1 MRSMTK
7 RKVTT
12 AIQTALDFKGF
23 DDLVEL
29 FKAGEQTDSLGNTR
43 NFTTDDLDDMVK
55 NHESFP
61 IVIGHPKVDA
71 PAYGWSSK
79 LVRDGDSL
87 FGKFTDVE
95 SQFSDMVE
103 KKRFPNR
110 SLRLRL
116 TDDGFKVAHV
126 GFLGAAAPAIPGL
139 KSLEFSEDDSALDFE
154 FSGYAETVMA
164 RMLRRLRE
172 YFIDKESIELAD
184 SLLPEYELEAIAEDA
199 MRDRMED
206 NKSETSFNQHQHS
219 NKPNNNGGAN
229 VPDTKTYSQQEVDDL
244 LAKKDTD
251 FESSENDLKTQLSTE
266 RKARL
271 TTEYTL
277 FVDGAVDEGKLTPA
291 MAAGAVDFMLKLS
304 ADAEF
309 EFSQGEGDDKAKTK
323 TNPVDWFK
331 DFVGG
336 LGKTVSLGASKDEDT
351 DAAASNFNG
360 PAGSVVDADRLALDA
375 KAREYMRDHE
385 CDYVE
390 AVVAVGG

>member
-79 LVRDGDSL
+79 LVRKGGSL

-110 SLRLRL
+110 SVRLRL

-206 NKSETSFNQHQHS
+206 SKSDTSFNQHR
-219 NKPNNNGGAN
+219 NKQNNNGGAN

-244 LAKKDTD
+244 LAQKATD
-251 FESSENDLKTQLSTE
+251 FASSETDLKTQLDDE

-271 TTEYTL
+271 TAEYTS
-277 FVDGAVDEGKLTPA
+277 FVDGAIDDGKLTPA
-291 MAAGAVDFMLKLS
+291 MSAGAVDFMLQL
-304 ADAEF
+304 AVDAEF
-309 EFSQGEGDDKAKTK
+309 EFSQGEGDGKAQTK

-336 LGKTVSLGASKDEDT
+336 LGKTVSLGATGDEDT
-351 DAAASNFNG
+351 DAAVSNFNG